1 MKVAPTIAAVLLGL
15 LVIVSVIAI
24 GQAFLVTR
32 RIFLVAAV
40 ALTAALGAAMLA
52 AARRSAGGFL
62 DARQFGLAGIFVFL
76 VVGMLKSVFIYD
88 APVTLSVA
96 TAGKAVLV
104 AAAVL
109 LGFLVG
115 STLGLRPRAP
125 GRMARSE
132 LAANRLFPLTLLLG
146 LVGLVGSFGFDNPLA
161 PFDPAVSNYAR
172 LLAGCLPAAGAL
184 AI

>member
-76 VVGMLKSVFIYD
+76 VVG
-88 APVTLSVA
+88 
-96 TAGKAVLV
+96 
-104 AAAVL
+104 
-109 LGFLVG
+109 
-115 STLGLRPRAP
+115 
-125 GRMARSE
+125 
-132 LAANRLFPLTLLLG
+132 
-146 LVGLVGSFGFDNPLA
+146 
-161 PFDPAVSNYAR
+161 
-172 LLAGCLPAAGAL
+172 C
-184 AI
+184 

>member
-115 STLGLRPRAP
+115 STFGLRPRAP
-125 GRMARSE
+125 VANSRARS
-132 LAANRLFPLTLLLG
+132 TL
-146 LVGLVGSFGFDNPLA
+146 SAERWCDQ
-161 PFDPAVSNYAR
+161 R
-172 LLAGCLPAAGAL
+172 
-184 AI
+184 